1 MDHASVLALIEHKW
15 NLPPMTKRDAAAW
28 PMLDMFD
35 ISARRLGRLDLPLPP
50 SIDQTTAACKADGKN
65 PPTPESSAVPSP

>member
-1 MDHASVLALIEHKW
+1 VLALIEHKW
-15 NLPPMTKRDAAAW
+15 NLPPMTKRDAGAW

-35 ISARRLGRLDLPLPP
+35 TSRRRLGPIELPPPP

-65 PPTPESSAVPSP
+65 PPTPQSSPVPSP